1 MANVPYSEG
10 ITSVAPTEDT
20 PRNYQ
25 TARGADAEAFGGGIA
40 AAGEKLG
47 QGMETAGKF
56 FGKVAA
62 DDASNQYQ
70 DFATKLLHGDPTKT
84 VPGPNGQMMPDT
96 GYLGK
101 RGRDALDARP
111 DVQKQLDDEAK
122 RIKSG
127 LQSPE
132 QQQEFENFT
141 RRYRVG
147 AVEKI
152 GSHAD
157 TQANTWY
164 QSVNTASA
172 KLAMDHISNSYDNP
186 KEVAAGAADLTAAY
200 VKNAQLQ
207 YGASMTDVQ
216 VQEAVAAAKRDALE
230 AQLQAMAVKD
240 PSRALA
246 VLDKNRDLAG
256 VKYDDMANRFRTR
269 AEQQRGIDV
278 GEQAIKRSYMA
289 NPQGGFTNVN
299 LTEVGAPYGISGAY
313 LQRTHQLE
321 NAGGDMRENQA
332 HAQGPFQFI
341 PETAT
346 RYGLKPE
353 DRNDPLKSADAAA
366 RLAADNRNAL
376 TGNLGRPPTDAELYL
391 AHQQGAGGAAKLL
404 RNPGVRAGDLVG
416 DAAIRQNGGNPD
428 APAYQFTSMWAA
440 KFAGAPGAATATR
453 KAAAFQEILS
463 DQTLSAPERQ
473 HALAYVSQQMTAQQ
487 VAMDEDAKAK
497 KAASDQAMGGYV
509 QRLLTGT
516 NTQNIVNEIANDP
529 TLDPSVKWSL
539 GQAAEK
545 AAGSDLRQATQ
556 TYGSGFWEAYKQVTA
571 PLNDPS
577 RISDPSALLHLA
589 GPDADPA
596 HALTL
601 QGVEKLQKVISENA
615 KSVDAASVNATK
627 TAMLTY
633 AKNKL
638 SFEQDMGPIKLRDPE
653 GEEIFNTKFIPK
665 FEAAY
670 DKWVHAGKDPYD
682 ILTKESVDKLMEG
695 MRDKASMEAKR
706 LNALGEGPDQKA
718 PPAPAGI
725 DANAWQRIITQPPK
739 STAGPWPLDRW
750 AAAIDRLRQDPSEE
764 TKKAFDAK
772 FGPSGYTADYI
783 LKRLPPAKTE
793 APEKPISEHPAI
805 KPILEQSKVPPEAE
819 KPRADNSL
827 TLDAEHIMP
836 LGIRG

>member
-111 DVQKQLDDEAK
+111 DVQKQLDNEAK

-207 YGASMTDVQ
+207 YGASMTDGQ

-299 LTEVGAPYGISGAY
+299 LTEVGAPYGISGSY

-321 NAGGDMRENQA
+321 NAGGDMRENQ
-332 HAQGPFQFI
+332 
-341 PETAT
+341 
-346 RYGLKPE
+346 
-353 DRNDPLKSADAAA
+353 
-366 RLAADNRNAL
+366 
-376 TGNLGRPPTDAELYL
+376 
-391 AHQQGAGGAAKLL
+391 
-404 RNPGVRAGDLVG
+404 
-416 DAAIRQNGGNPD
+416 
-428 APAYQFTSMWAA
+428 
-440 KFAGAPGAATATR
+440 
-453 KAAAFQEILS
+453 
-463 DQTLSAPERQ
+463 
-473 HALAYVSQQMTAQQ
+473 
-487 VAMDEDAKAK
+487 
-497 KAASDQAMGGYV
+497 
-509 QRLLTGT
+509 
-516 NTQNIVNEIANDP
+516 
-529 TLDPSVKWSL
+529 
-539 GQAAEK
+539 
-545 AAGSDLRQATQ
+545 
-556 TYGSGFWEAYKQVTA
+556 
-571 PLNDPS
+571 
-577 RISDPSALLHLA
+577 
-589 GPDADPA
+589 
-596 HALTL
+596 
-601 QGVEKLQKVISENA
+601 
-615 KSVDAASVNATK
+615 
-627 TAMLTY
+627 
-633 AKNKL
+633 
-638 SFEQDMGPIKLRDPE
+638 
-653 GEEIFNTKFIPK
+653 
-665 FEAAY
+665 
-670 DKWVHAGKDPYD
+670 
-682 ILTKESVDKLMEG
+682 
-695 MRDKASMEAKR
+695 
-706 LNALGEGPDQKA
+706 
-718 PPAPAGI
+718 
-725 DANAWQRIITQPPK
+725 
-739 STAGPWPLDRW
+739 
-750 AAAIDRLRQDPSEE
+750 
-764 TKKAFDAK
+764 
-772 FGPSGYTADYI
+772 
-783 LKRLPPAKTE
+783 
-793 APEKPISEHPAI
+793 
-805 KPILEQSKVPPEAE
+805 
-819 KPRADNSL
+819 
-827 TLDAEHIMP
+827 
-836 LGIRG
+836 